1 MPYSAYCLFFVPPN
15 KLLDPVLSL
24 IGKWLIQIVFKI
36 FLVFLI
42 IFVLLWSFL
51 FSYGISFIHLHRWII
66 VKYPAIEEIESKLK
80 SGSFN
85 KVMFQQGYYLRPVCH
100 KYSFIFIPGPSAP
113 PPPYSPEPPGFKR
126 EYTQGTICTFEEAYH
141 VLQII
146 LQILIINECSL
157 WSCVPA
163 KYCTSLR
170 RQLSGWIFVKYHYW

>member
-1 MPYSAYCLFFVPPN
+1 
-15 KLLDPVLSL
+15 
-24 IGKWLIQIVFKI
+24 
-36 FLVFLI
+36 
-42 IFVLLWSFL
+42 
-51 FSYGISFIHLHRWII
+51 
-66 VKYPAIEEIESKLK
+66 
-80 SGSFN
+80 
-85 KVMFQQGYYLRPVCH
+85 MFQQGYYLRPVCH

-163 KYCTSLR
+163 KYCASADNSLAEFSLNIITDKNVVNLDQKLQPNFR
-170 RQLSGWIFVKYHYW
+170 PNRIGES